1 MEFDAFRITQR
12 GGADGFDIYVS
23 TIRAGDL
30 IGRISLD
37 HWGPENPQ
45 GYQRQPEARRLRDK
59 RGGVLRYLLREIGC
73 FPTSIL
79 LNVRGEAA
87 FKPERDLGWCQLGK
101 LDVGDERLWLIDGQH
116 RIEALRLAI
125 ERNTD
130 FEDYP
135 IIVSIL
141 RRPERFDELM
151 LFYIVN
157 RRQRSV
163 STDLAYRH
171 LQRMLWERGSAWL
184 YDFEGPKSVR
194 LGLASEVVDELNG
207 NPSSPWYGRI
217 RRVGEAP
224 SEDRIA
230 ADSVFTSSI
239 SEVLKEKAFVGVP
252 VRDFASGLSAYWEEI
267 RRLYQ
272 RAFEEPAG
280 FTILS
285 PAGIRAFN
293 HLFAKVY
300 TICLREGPVTGEAMA
315 RHVNGLLAKTPGHEE
330 PAFRRPLG
338 VGFWSKEKANARVS
352 EMSGAELGRSLA
364 AKIELAAVRPSPA

>member
-1 MEFDAFRITQR
+1 MEFEAFRITQR

-23 TIRAGDL
+23 TMKARDL
-30 IGRISLD
+30 IDGVSLD
-37 HWGPENPQ
+37 HWSPENPQ
-45 GYQRQPEARRLRDK
+45 GYQRRPEASRLRDK

-79 LNVRGEAA
+79 LNVRGDAR
-87 FKPERDLGWCQLGK
+87 FTPERDLGWCSLGK
-101 LDVGDERLWLIDGQH
+101 LDVGEERLWLIDGQH
-116 RIEALRLAI
+116 RMEALRLAI
-125 ERNTD
+125 QRNTD

-163 STDLAYRH
+163 STNLAYRH

-184 YDFEGPKSVR
+184 YEFEGPKSVR
-194 LGLASEVVDELNG
+194 LGLASEVVDELDAD
-207 NPSSPWYGRI
+207 PSSPWFGRI
-217 RRVGEAP
+217 RRVGEDPAG
-224 SEDRIA
+224 DRFA
-230 ADSVFTSSI
+230 ADRVFTSSI

-252 VRDFASGLSAYWEEI
+252 VRDFASGLSAFWGEV
-267 RRLYQ
+267 RRLYPK
-272 RAFEEPAG
+272 AFEEPSG
-280 FTILS
+280 YLILS
-285 PAGIRAFN
+285 PVGIRAFN
-293 HLFAKVY
+293 HLFASVY
-300 TICLREGPVTGEAMA
+300 KMCLAEGPVTAEAMA
-315 RHVNGLLAKTPGHEE
+315 RRVDGLLAKTPGHAE

-338 VGFWSKEKANARVS
+338 AGFWLRDRVIARVS

-364 AKIELAAVRPSPA
+364 EKIGLSAG